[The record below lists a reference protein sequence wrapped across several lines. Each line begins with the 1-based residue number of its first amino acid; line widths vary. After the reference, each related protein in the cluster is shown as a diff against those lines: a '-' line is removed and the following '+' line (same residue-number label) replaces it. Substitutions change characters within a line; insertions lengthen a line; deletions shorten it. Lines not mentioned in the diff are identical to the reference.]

1 MAEGGLIDQS
11 LYKKSCIVLPT
22 KHAKSIASTREFL
35 KKIEFKCSKNAR
47 IMPLIL

>member
-35 KKIEFKCSKNAR
+35 KKLSLSAQKMHELC
-47 IMPLIL
+47 L